1 MLLGNN
7 IRSSLTII
15 LSHKIRTLLTLLGLI
30 IGVLA
35 VVSIFSA
42 VDGVKVAINT
52 SVGNMGWDN
61 SFVINTKTDEDTN
74 NNNSRGRRWWRR
86 RTETRE
92 AKPININDFYTL
104 QEELDAKYIYSMLS
118 TTSHD
123 RNSKYGRWI
132 QIKATNVDYF
142 SFKKYNILEGRTFNN
157 LDIRQ
162 ESNVCLIGSS
172 FWEKNM
178 NSEANIIGKKLT
190 LGDYRYTIIGI
201 IGDLP
206 NAESN
211 EFDFNHWER
220 QWDLRSIFIPL
231 ETGVK
236 YYSSNKQVESIYVQS
251 SNPELFIY
259 NKNKAR
265 QLLLANHN
273 MTESFTFVSEPE
285 DILKFTQQLNE
296 MLAKWNTILMAI
308 ASVSLFVGGIGLF
321 STLLI
326 SISERMNEI
335 GIRKSIGASEFDI
348 FSLLLSEAIILT
360 LIGATIGISIAKIIV
375 VILSS
380 ALKVPLALPFQG
392 VLVGLGFALLI
403 GIISGL
409 YPAYK
414 AAKVN
419 PIEAVYYFD

>member
-7 IRSSLTII
+7 VRSSLTII

-61 SFVINTKTDEDTN
+61 SFTVNTKTEESDDDYN
-74 NNNSRGRRWWRR
+74 RWWRR
-86 RTETRE
+86 HKEKRE

-104 QEELDAKYIYSMLS
+104 KDQLDAKHIYGMVS
-118 TTSHD
+118 TTVSD
-123 RNSKYGRWI
+123 KNSKYSRWT
-132 QIKATNVDYF
+132 QIKATNLDYF
-142 SFKKYNILEGRTFNN
+142 AFKKYSILKGRTFNN
-157 LDIRQ
+157 LDERK
-162 ESNVCLIGSS
+162 EANVCLVGSN
-172 FWEKNM
+172 FWEENMESDKNV
-178 NSEANIIGKKLT
+178 IGKKLT
-190 LGDYRYTIIGI
+190 LGEHRYTIIGV
-201 IGDLP
+201 IGDVP
-206 NAESN
+206 GEKN
-211 EFDFNHWER
+211 EFDFNQWQRRWE
-220 QWDLRSIFIPL
+220 LKSIFIPL
-231 ETGVK
+231 STGVK
-236 YYSSNKQVESIYVQS
+236 YYTQNRELETIYVQS
-251 SNPELFIY
+251 ENANQFLY

-273 MTESFTFVSEPE
+273 MTETFEFVAEPE
-285 DILKFTQQLNE
+285 EILKFSQQLND
-296 MLAKWNTILMAI
+296 MLSKWNTILMAI

-348 FSLLLSEAIILT
+348 FSLLISEAIILT
-360 LIGATIGISIAKIIV
+360 LIGATIGILISKLIV
-375 VILSS
+375 VLISG
-380 ALKVPLALPFQG
+380 AMKVPLELPLNG

>member
-7 IRSSLTII
+7 VRSSLTII

-61 SFVINTKTDEDTN
+61 SFTVNTKTEESDDDYN
-74 NNNSRGRRWWRR
+74 RWWRR
-86 RTETRE
+86 HKEKRE

-104 QEELDAKYIYSMLS
+104 KDQLDAKHIYGMVS
-118 TTSHD
+118 TTVSD
-123 RNSKYGRWI
+123 KNSKYSRWT
-132 QIKATNVDYF
+132 QIKATNLDYF
-142 SFKKYNILEGRTFNN
+142 AFKKYSILKGRTFNN
-157 LDIRQ
+157 LDERK
-162 ESNVCLIGSS
+162 EANVCLVGSN
-172 FWEKNM
+172 FWEENM
-178 NSEANIIGKKLT
+178 ESDKDVIGKKLT
-190 LGDYRYTIIGI
+190 LGEHRYTIIGV
-201 IGDLP
+201 IGDVP
-206 NAESN
+206 GEKN
-211 EFDFNHWER
+211 EFDFNQWQRRWE
-220 QWDLRSIFIPL
+220 LKSIFIPL
-231 ETGVK
+231 STGVK
-236 YYSSNKQVESIYVQS
+236 YYTQNRELETIYVQS
-251 SNPELFIY
+251 ENANQFLY

-273 MTESFTFVSEPE
+273 MTETFEFVAEPE
-285 DILKFTQQLNE
+285 EILKFSQQLND
-296 MLAKWNTILMAI
+296 MLSKWNTILMAI

-348 FSLLLSEAIILT
+348 FSLLISEAIILT
-360 LIGATIGISIAKIIV
+360 LIGATIGILISKLIV
-375 VILSS
+375 VLISG
-380 ALKVPLALPFQG
+380 AMKVPLELPLNG

>member
-1 MLLGNN
+1 VLLANN

-42 VDGVKVAINT
+42 VDGVKVAIST

-61 SFVINTKTDEDTN
+61 SFTITTKSGDSDKDYN
-74 NNNSRGRRWWRR
+74 RWWDRKQ
-86 RTETRE
+86 TKRE
-92 AKPININDFYTL
+92 AKPINLNDFNTL
-104 QEELDAKYIYSMLS
+104 KNELDVEHIYAMVS
-118 TTSHD
+118 TTLH
-123 RNSKYGRWI
+123 NSKYGRWT
-132 QIKATNVDYF
+132 QVKATNIDYF
-142 SFKKYNILEGRTFNN
+142 DFKNYKILEGRNFNN
-157 LDIRQ
+157 LDERK
-162 ESNVCLIGSS
+162 EANVCLIGSN
-172 FWEKNM
+172 FWESNL
-178 NSEANIIGKKLT
+178 NSDPNIIGTKLT
-190 LGDYRYTIIGI
+190 LGQHRYTVIGVV
-201 IGDLP
+201 GDVKG
-206 NAESN
+206 EVN
-211 EFDFNHWER
+211 EFDFNQWQR
-220 QWDLRSIFIPL
+220 RWDLRSIFIPL
-231 ETGVK
+231 STGVK
-236 YYSSNKQVESIYVQS
+236 YYSTNQEVQEIYVKS
-251 SNPELFIY
+251 ENANSFIY
-259 NKNKAR
+259 NKNRAR
-265 QLLLANHN
+265 QLLLINHD
-273 MTESFTFVSEPE
+273 MTESFEFAAESEE
-285 DILKFTQQLNE
+285 ILKFTQQLND
-296 MLAKWNTILMAI
+296 MLNKWNTILMAI

-326 SISERMNEI
+326 SINERMNEI

-360 LIGATIGISIAKIIV
+360 LIGSLVGISLAKIAV
-375 VILSS
+375 VLIST
-380 ALKVPLALPFQG
+380 AMKVPLVLPFNG

>member
-61 SFVINTKTDEDTN
+61 SFTVTTKTEEDNSDN
-74 NNNSRGRRWWRR
+74 NRWWVRR
-86 RTETRE
+86 QEKRE
-92 AKPININDFYTL
+92 AKPIDINDFYTL
-104 QEELDAKYIYSMLS
+104 QQSLDTKYIYAMVS

-123 RNSKYGRWI
+123 RNSKYSRWTR
-132 QIKATNVDYF
+132 IKATNTDYF
-142 SFKKYNILEGRTFNN
+142 KFKKYSLLSGRNFNN
-157 LDIRQ
+157 LDQRK
-162 ESNVCLIGSS
+162 EANVCLVGSN
-172 FWEKNM
+172 FWDSNM
-178 NSEANIIGKKLT
+178 NSDPNIVGQKLT
-190 LGDYRYTIIGI
+190 LGDHRYTIIGI
-201 IGDLP
+201 IGEEAGEP
-206 NAESN
+206 NN
-211 EFDFNHWER
+211 FDFNQWER
-220 QWDLRSIFIPL
+220 RWDLRSIFIPL

-236 YYSSNKQVESIYVQS
+236 HYAVNQEIEQIYVQS
-251 SNPELFIY
+251 EDANKFLF

-273 MTESFTFVSEPE
+273 MTESFQFVSEPE
-285 DILKFTQQLNE
+285 EILKFTQQLND
-296 MLAKWNTILMAI
+296 MLSKWNTILMAI

-348 FSLLLSEAIILT
+348 FSLLLSEAVILT
-360 LIGATIGISIAKIIV
+360 LIGATIGISIAKVIV
-375 VILSS
+375 VLLSN
-380 ALKVPLALPFQG
+380 ALNVPLVLPFTG

-403 GIISGL
+403 GVISGL